1 MATPTPTPTRTNS
14 SEWCTSSLSS
24 SSASSPNHPS
34 RAVAAPGPT
43 TTTSYRGLSPE
54 TKSLARL
61 VFNSEAN
68 TQADQSSG
76 FCNSGP
82 DWLLGMI
89 SDMMSEIENLDT
101 TELRRGS
108 FAENVKRAQ
117 EMYKDL
123 VGTSTRQ
130 REGDGDDLG
139 SSASGSNNYKLC

>member
-1 MATPTPTPTRTNS
+1 
-14 SEWCTSSLSS
+14 
-24 SSASSPNHPS
+24 
-34 RAVAAPGPT
+34 
-43 TTTSYRGLSPE
+43 
-54 TKSLARL
+54 
-61 VFNSEAN
+61 
-68 TQADQSSG
+68 
-76 FCNSGP
+76 
-82 DWLLGMI
+82 MI